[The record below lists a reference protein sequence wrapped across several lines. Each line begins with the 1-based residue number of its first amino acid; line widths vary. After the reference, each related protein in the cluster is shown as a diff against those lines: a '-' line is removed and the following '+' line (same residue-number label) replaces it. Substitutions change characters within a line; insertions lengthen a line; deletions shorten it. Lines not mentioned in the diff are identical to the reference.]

1 MEEACYEPSNFP
13 SLKSSGIISSK
24 RSGTAIEYT
33 RASWFETYPCFRAST
48 ARTEKTGK
56 FNVTAV
62 ITPGIKV
69 RLATETAMWG
79 TKELI
84 SPAMMHPKVRLPQN
98 VILPETALSTVM
110 TKARTVNVT
119 TTNRNTAG

>member
-1 MEEACYEPSNFP
+1 
-13 SLKSSGIISSK
+13 
-24 RSGTAIEYT
+24 
-33 RASWFETYPCFRAST
+33 
-48 ARTEKTGK
+48 
-56 FNVTAV
+56 V

-98 VILPETALSTVM
+98 VILPETVLSTVM

-119 TTNRNTAG
+119 TTNRNTAGRTAPPPNHGPDRRVHLGMPIVSSAL